1 MLNTWMDSK
10 IIKSQLVLRE
20 IGASNLSENVVKTGY
35 QVSKIGGL
43 CNWA

>member
-1 MLNTWMDSK
+1 MPNTWMDSK

-20 IGASNLSENVVKTGY
+20 IGASNLSKNVVKTVY
-35 QVSKIGGL
+35 EVCKIGEL